1 MHKLRIVTVG
11 ISGGRSLTGPLRDAR
26 RFPST
31 RLYPV
36 PGATRTPRGP
46 SFKDHI
52 LSPQLYVLVVVGAQ
66 CGGTRVR
73 LELREA
79 AAAVALFPGQ
89 VVAAEVS

>member
-1 MHKLRIVTVG
+1 M
-11 ISGGRSLTGPLRDAR
+11 
-26 RFPST
+26 
-31 RLYPV
+31 
-36 PGATRTPRGP
+36 
-46 SFKDHI
+46 
-52 LSPQLYVLVVVGAQ
+52 YVLVVVGAQ